1 MKKIHTNSIRKE
13 EFKLSPRKASPEPV
27 WNVFLEDFN
36 GKNIVIYNVFHN
48 YTFDEQLKKEFRR
61 YVRHKDLEKL
71 KTEIKS
77 WAMYCFWSK
86 CEYEI
91 ILTSFPEKKDFKEKK
106 VDVYQQLMLNWDS
119 FVEYILKNKAYFLR
133 RESK

>member
-1 MKKIHTNSIRKE
+1 M
-13 EFKLSPRKASPEPV
+13 SPRKASPEPV

>member
-1 MKKIHTNSIRKE
+1 
-13 EFKLSPRKASPEPV
+13 LSPRKANPEPV

-36 GKNIVIYNVFHN
+36 RKEIRTFNVFHN
-48 YTFDEQLKKEFRR
+48 CTFIEQLKKEFRR
-61 YVRHKDLEKL
+61 YAKHKDIEKL
-71 KTEIKS
+71 KAEIKS

-119 FVEYILKNKAYFLR
+119 FVEYVLKNKAYFLR

>member
-1 MKKIHTNSIRKE
+1 M
-13 EFKLSPRKASPEPV
+13 SPRKANPEPV
-27 WNVFLEDFN
+27 WNVFLEDSNRREIRTF
-36 GKNIVIYNVFHN
+36 NVFHN

-61 YVRHKDLEKL
+61 YTRHKDLEKL

-91 ILTSFPEKKDFKEKK
+91 ILTSFPERKDFKQKK

-119 FVEYILKNKAYFLR
+119 FIECVLKNKAYFLR
-133 RESK
+133 RELK

>member
-1 MKKIHTNSIRKE
+1 
-13 EFKLSPRKASPEPV
+13 LSPRKANPEPV

-36 GKNIVIYNVFHN
+36 RKEIRTFNVFHN
-48 YTFDEQLKKEFRR
+48 YTFDEQLKKEFKK
-61 YVRHKDLEKL
+61 YTRHKDLEKL
-71 KTEIKS
+71 KAEIKS

-91 ILTSFPEKKDFKEKK
+91 ILTSFPEKKGFKEKK

-119 FVEYILKNKAYFLR
+119 FVEYVINNKAYFLR
-133 RESK
+133 RESKKM